1 MKEKIMGILNTIKE
15 IVLANKALC
24 KKIIAILIVIIAV
37 IVIASCFKGTKI
49 GNTAGNSHNIG
60 IAAQEGKWIYY
71 VELDD
76 EEPVGIS
83 RIKTNGK
90 KVESVAEGYM
100 WYLNVIDNYIYCL
113 EYNEEKDENNSIKM
127 KTNLIKMKTNGK
139 KKEILATDID
149 EDAITAV
156 DNWIYYIKNGNLYR
170 VNLDGE
176 KRAKVSNKDIDYY
189 QIDGNWIYYIYDDNI
204 AKMKLNGEDSQ
215 KIAKIKEEY
224 KENYEALYVKGS
236 KVYYVISK
244 LTDSYDWEYYLYE
257 MNKKGEKVEKICK
270 IDTNVQ
276 TINMQEDKIYY
287 TINEDYSDY
296 AIKSIK
302 YNGTDK
308 QVIKKVESAEFIN
321 IVEDWIVYYD
331 DDEEVMRMISMDGK
345 KEKDL

>member
-1 MKEKIMGILNTIKE
+1 MKEKVMNILNTVKE
-15 IVLANKALC
+15 VIVANKSIC
-24 KKIIAILIVIIAV
+24 KKILAIIIILVALI
-37 IVIASCFKGTKI
+37 IVASCFKGTKI
-49 GNTAGNSHNIG
+49 GNTAGNSYNAG
-60 IAAQEGKWIYY
+60 IAAKEGKWIYY
-71 VELDD
+71 VELDA

-90 KVESVAEGYM
+90 KVESVADGYM
-100 WYLNVIDNYIYCL
+100 YYLNVIDNHIYCL
-113 EYNEEKDENNSIKM
+113 EYNEEKDKN
-127 KTNLIKMKTNGK
+127 NLIKMKTNGK
-139 KKEILATDID
+139 KKETLATDID
-149 EDAITAV
+149 EGAITAV
-156 DNWIYYIKNGNLYR
+156 DNWIYYLKNDNLYR

-189 QIDGNWIYYIYDDNI
+189 QVDGNWIYYIYDDNI

-224 KENYEALYVKGS
+224 KENYEALYVKGN

-257 MNKKGEKVEKICK
+257 MNKKGEKVDKICK
-270 IDTNVQ
+270 LDTNVQ
-276 TINMQEDKIYY
+276 TINMQDDKIYY
-287 TINEDYSDY
+287 TLNEDYSDY
-296 AIKSIK
+296 VIKSIK

-331 DDEEVMRMISMDGK
+331 DAEGVMRMISIDGE